1 MEIVILHF
9 SQDVIQLAKMAI
21 IRDQVEFF
29 HVLEDV
35 CGVTSDNLGENFDR
49 ELSSKMV
56 WREDHLYTYHCF
68 VWLELQPRVVS
79 WIYSTRF
86 RLWSWRNVSTGS
98 VVSNEKWTKY
108 WFECFRWANPVNI
121 QKTKFMQLMSSYFY
135 GRSFLI
141 IIIYHYISGNVWM

>member
-1 MEIVILHF
+1 MKIVILHF

-56 WREDHLYTYHCF
+56 WREDRLYTYHCF
-68 VWLELQPRVVS
+68 V
-79 WIYSTRF
+79 
-86 RLWSWRNVSTGS
+86 
-98 VVSNEKWTKY
+98 
-108 WFECFRWANPVNI
+108 
-121 QKTKFMQLMSSYFY
+121 
-135 GRSFLI
+135 
-141 IIIYHYISGNVWM
+141 